1 MNVKGSTLPTTTAT
15 ATANAQ
21 TGTCLATPSLASLD
35 NESIATSPLTPR
47 KLFNK
52 RLVKILAVIPS
63 NDMDKE

>member
-15 ATANAQ
+15 ANAQ
-21 TGTCLATPSLASLD
+21 TGVCLDTTSLASLD

-52 RLVKILAVIPS
+52 RMVKILAVIPS